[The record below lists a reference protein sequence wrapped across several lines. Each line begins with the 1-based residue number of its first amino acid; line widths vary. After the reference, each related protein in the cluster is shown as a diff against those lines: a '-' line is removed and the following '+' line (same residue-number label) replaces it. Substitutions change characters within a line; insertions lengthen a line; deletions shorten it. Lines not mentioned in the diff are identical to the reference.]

1 MIARSLWRC
10 LTNPCPKVLLPVRVP
25 QALVQVAQELVVVLL
40 VQVLVD
46 RAQDDQEHKAEPHRL
61 TPSSPS

>member
-1 MIARSLWRC
+1 MA
-10 LTNPCPKVLLPVRVP
+10 LPLEAGMRV
-25 QALVQVAQELVVVLL
+25 V